1 MLGHPRLFVFPSTTF
16 FSRASELLK
25 KLSSDQS
32 TLAKPKNQ
40 TNHKV
45 KETRE
50 REREREREEPS
61 RDTAAVESETSRMYE
76 VAFTDHAL
84 L

>member
-50 REREREREEPS
+50 REREEPS